1 MILSIKSGRANK
13 IHIYIDDEYKLTVDS
28 DYWFSEKWRNK
39 KEISDEELTELT
51 AAVNSRRAFNAGID
65 LLSRRSHG
73 KIELVKKLSVK
84 HTKEAALAAVE
95 RIEELGLINDERFA
109 ELYADELY
117 RRKGFSVSRIK
128 RELIF
133 KGIDREI
140 AENVA
145 ETLDKDDI
153 NRIIILLQTKYS
165 RYLSDEKGI
174 KRATNGLIRLGY
186 NYYDIKKA
194 FHEAEISL
202 KENEYE

>member
-13 IHIYIDDEYKLTVDS
+13 IHIYIDDEYKLTVDR

-51 AAVNSRRAFNAGID
+51 AAVNSRRAFNAGLD

-128 RELIF
+128 RELIL

-174 KRATNGLIRLGY
+174 KRATNALIRLGY

-194 FHEAEISL
+194 FHETEISL